1 MMPRFQVFSATLFVG
16 WSELELGDPP
26 MGVAFGK
33 FLPAPDYAA
42 IRPAVVAALG
52 GPLAHDFQLTIRD
65 RDGSTLEAVG
75 GVHLVDHS
83 AELGSDGMEVS
94 ILGIPFLSYEVLFP
108 HHVTTYAQ
116 QFPDA
121 G

>member
-1 MMPRFQVFSATLFVG
+1 MKPRFQVFSASLLVG

-26 MGVAFGK
+26 MGVAFGR
-33 FLPAPDYAA
+33 FLPASDYAA

-52 GPLAHDFQLTIRD
+52 GPLADELQLTIRD
-65 RDGSTLEAVG
+65 RDGATLEAVG

-83 AELGSDGMEVS
+83 AELGSDGLEVS
-94 ILGIPFLSYEVLFP
+94 ILGIPFQSYEVLFP
-108 HHVTTYAQ
+108 HHIAMYAQ
-116 QFPDA
+116 QFPDS